1 MKVEVIIA
9 HGQWSVGDIIPEMP
23 ENMASW
29 KIQNGV
35 VREVKEAKA
44 MKSPVDRMMKP
55 GVKK

>member
-9 HGQWSVGDIIPEMP
+9 HGQWSKGDIIPEMP

-35 VREVKEAKA
+35 VREVKEEKA
-44 MKSPVDRMMKP
+44 MHSPADRMMRKS
-55 GVKK
+55 VKK